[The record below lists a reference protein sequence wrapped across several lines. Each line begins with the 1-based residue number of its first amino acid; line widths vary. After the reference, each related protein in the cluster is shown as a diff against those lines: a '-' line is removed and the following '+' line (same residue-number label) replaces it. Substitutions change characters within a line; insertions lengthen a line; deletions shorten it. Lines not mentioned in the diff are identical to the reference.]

1 MITKLITEKDGEKG
15 LDEAAR
21 LLKDGELVA
30 IPTETVYGL
39 AANALD
45 GNAVKNIFVAKGRPQ
60 DNPLIVHI
68 AEIDEILPLVKNF
81 DERARALAEAYW
93 PGPLTM
99 ILPKSDI
106 IPNEVCAGLDTV
118 AIRMPSH
125 PIAHEII
132 KKCGFPLAA
141 PSANT
146 SGKPSPTTAAHV
158 MNDMDGKIAAV
169 VDGGSC
175 SVGVESTVVTLAC
188 PVPRVLRP
196 GGVTPDQLRAVLG
209 EVEID
214 KAVFKALESG
224 EKVLSPGMKY
234 KHYSPNAHVIIV
246 KGDFDKFG
254 FSLITIRNGNRAL
267 PDKYPMVYAEKLLYL
282 KEGQYA
288 PNHFHW
294 YKTEDIIN
302 RGGGN
307 ALIRVYNSLPD
318 EEIDYESN
326 VTVHTDGRSYHV
338 PAGTQIRLTPG
349 ESIHVQQRLYHDF
362 SVEEGTGAVLLG
374 EVSQCNDDNTDNRF
388 NPPVGRFPKIE
399 EDEPPYRLLCNEYPA
414 AKD

>member
-1 MITKLITEKDGEKG
+1 MITKLITEKDGEQG

-21 LLKDGELVA
+21 LLKAGELVA

-45 GNAVKNIFVAKGRPQ
+45 GNAVKNIFAAKGRPQ

-68 AEIDEILPLVKNF
+68 AETDDILRLVKNF

-106 IPNEVCAGLDTV
+106 IPDEVCAGLDTEAV
-118 AIRMPSH
+118 RMPPH

-169 VDGGSC
+169 ADGGSC

-196 GGVTPDQLRAVLG
+196 GGITPDQLRSVLG

-214 KAVFKALESG
+214 KAVFKALENG
-224 EKVLSPGMKY
+224 E
-234 KHYSPNAHVIIV
+234 
-246 KGDFDKFG
+246 
-254 FSLITIRNGNRAL
+254 
-267 PDKYPMVYAEKLLYL
+267 
-282 KEGQYA
+282 
-288 PNHFHW
+288 
-294 YKTEDIIN
+294 
-302 RGGGN
+302 
-307 ALIRVYNSLPD
+307 
-318 EEIDYESN
+318 
-326 VTVHTDGRSYHV
+326 
-338 PAGTQIRLTPG
+338 
-349 ESIHVQQRLYHDF
+349 
-362 SVEEGTGAVLLG
+362 
-374 EVSQCNDDNTDNRF
+374 
-388 NPPVGRFPKIE
+388 
-399 EDEPPYRLLCNEYPA
+399 
-414 AKD
+414 

>member
-1 MITKLITEKDGEKG
+1 MNTEFIELNIDDISKEAITRAGDIIKNGG
-15 LDEAAR
+15 
-21 LLKDGELVA
+21 LVA
-30 IPTETVYGL
+30 FPTETVYGL
-39 AANALD
+39 GGD
-45 GNAVKNIFVAKGRPQ
+45 GLNRESSMKIYEAKGRPS
-60 DNPLIVHI
+60 DNPLIIHI
-68 AEIDEILPLVKNF
+68 ADIKDLFTITTNVSDKAL
-81 DERARALAEAYW
+81 ALAEKFW

-99 ILPKSDI
+99 ILPKSNI

-214 KAVFKALESG
+214 KAVFKALG
-224 EKVLSPGMKY
+224 
-234 KHYSPNAHVIIV
+234 
-246 KGDFDKFG
+246 
-254 FSLITIRNGNRAL
+254 
-267 PDKYPMVYAEKLLYL
+267 
-282 KEGQYA
+282 
-288 PNHFHW
+288 
-294 YKTEDIIN
+294 
-302 RGGGN
+302 
-307 ALIRVYNSLPD
+307 
-318 EEIDYESN
+318 
-326 VTVHTDGRSYHV
+326 
-338 PAGTQIRLTPG
+338 
-349 ESIHVQQRLYHDF
+349 
-362 SVEEGTGAVLLG
+362 VE
-374 EVSQCNDDNTDNRF
+374 
-388 NPPVGRFPKIE
+388 
-399 EDEPPYRLLCNEYPA
+399 
-414 AKD
+414 